1 MPRKRIAECNIE
13 MNLHMWPT
21 SKLSRFKSIIQV
33 DSELSNPTWTVPKEI
48 YVSISWPIG
57 ITFCHS
63 IASGTPF
70 QRPGFYLMKSLISRV
85 QTWNVQSQRLHS
97 CQSRIWSSLGDL
109 VVSSFL
115 FPQLCK
121 PSRLHLAGLWR
132 PVLAMEPT
140 GCASLSSHHH
150 PVCLPSPWQIA
161 GNLKRRNCR
170 IGSVFST
177 GLKQCHPSKFQCI
190 KRVCDQANYPLGWR
204 ECTRYKCLNA
214 SARVK
219 CCCASK
225 SRGEKKKRFGEIGQ
239 CLPHASKSNRWQAF
253 RSMGSNSTFQ

>member
-1 MPRKRIAECNIE
+1 
-13 MNLHMWPT
+13 
-21 SKLSRFKSIIQV
+21 
-33 DSELSNPTWTVPKEI
+33 
-48 YVSISWPIG
+48 
-57 ITFCHS
+57 
-63 IASGTPF
+63 
-70 QRPGFYLMKSLISRV
+70 
-85 QTWNVQSQRLHS
+85 
-97 CQSRIWSSLGDL
+97 
-109 VVSSFL
+109 
-115 FPQLCK
+115 
-121 PSRLHLAGLWR
+121 
-132 PVLAMEPT
+132 MEPT

-225 SRGEKKKRFGEIGQ
+225 SRGKKETFRRDRTMFATCIEKAIGGRPSDQWVPTQLSSRFKWIGSFR
-239 CLPHASKSNRWQAF
+239 CPYAGSILPTQKPSGVQPL
-253 RSMGSNSTFQ
+253 